1 VRAAGG
7 SETGVDVTDRAF
19 YQEMGRR
26 VKAICRSRRMT
37 QPQLGA
43 RVGLSANQI
52 HRIETVGRAHL
63 TEERLAQIATAL
75 GVEVWQIEDSDW
87 MEQCGVE
94 A

>member
-1 VRAAGG
+1 M
-7 SETGVDVTDRAF
+7 TDRIH

-26 VKAICRSRRMT
+26 IKAVCRFRRIT

-43 RVGLSANQI
+43 KVGLSANQI

-63 TEERLAQIATAL
+63 TEERLALIATAL
-75 GVEVWQIEDSDW
+75 GLEVWQIEDSDW
-87 MEQCGVE
+87 MEQCGVT